1 MNQRSK
7 MKNGKLNGKVAVVT
21 GASKGIGAVQ
31 LHAPARGRPKM
42 FTVVFYG
49 SGRTAEEI
57 HTNWHTD
64 IDPATSQQP
73 VDFMI

>member
-1 MNQRSK
+1 

-42 FTVVFYG
+42 FTVVFNG
-49 SGRTAEEI
+49 SGVPRKKFTRTG
-57 HTNWHTD
+57 T
-64 IDPATSQQP
+64 PTSTRRQVNNP
-73 VDFMI
+73 LIS